1 MLQFSLEVQLMI
13 RFQHRLSR
21 INKGMWFEMTMAMKY
36 KRSFWKLMIFIRPSW
51 SKTDIIFIRL
61 MLLHLQEVLRI

>member
-1 MLQFSLEVQLMI
+1 MY
-13 RFQHRLSR
+13 LSG
-21 INKGMWFEMTMAMKY
+21 INKGMWFEMMMAMKY
-36 KRSFWKLMIFIRPSW
+36 KGSFWKLMIFIRPSW